1 MNPMNVLRMATAM
14 HGPLKRVLLVGC
26 EPATFGGEEGQMGLS
41 PAVEAAV
48 PEAVKIVEKLVE
60 RTLDEDRSNV
70 TN

>member
-41 PAVEAAV
+41 APVEAAV
-48 PEAVKIVEKLVE
+48 PEAVKVVEN
-60 RTLDEDRSNV
+60 S
-70 TN
+70 